1 MLYIFDWDGT
11 LCDSTGKIIRCLQ
24 NAADEL
30 NFPSLTHESAKNIIG
45 LGLIEAIIVLYPNIS
60 LADAHRL
67 KDKYVHHFTVVD
79 QSKSELFPTV
89 IETLET
95 LRNDGHKLAVA
106 TGKSRRGLDH
116 ALKDL
121 SLLDY
126 FHGSRCADESGS
138 KPEPQML
145 HELLQDLA
153 TPVEQAVMIGDT
165 EYDLDMAQRA
175 NMKSIGVD
183 YGAHHV
189 DRLKPFNPVCLISK
203 MEQLLHKNN
212 VKLLG

>member
-11 LCDSTGKIIRCLQ
+11 LCDSTEKIISCLQ

-30 NFPSLTHESAKNIIG
+30 NFPSLSHESAKNIIG
-45 LGLIEAIIVLYPNIS
+45 LGLVEAINVLYPDIC

-67 KDKYVHHFTVVD
+67 KDKYVQHFTVID

-89 IETLET
+89 IETLEI
-95 LRNDGHKLAVA
+95 LRNDGHQLAVA
-106 TGKSRRGLDH
+106 TGKSRLGLDR

-121 SLLDY
+121 SLSGY

-138 KPEPQML
+138 KPQPQML
-145 HELLQDLA
+145 HELLQELT

-175 NMKSIGVD
+175 KMKSIGVD

-189 DRLKPFNPVCLISK
+189 DRLKPFNPVFLISK
-203 MEQLLHKNN
+203 MEQLLHKHN
-212 VKLLG
+212 VNLLG